1 MPHVFVYGTL
11 LVPEMMHAVTG
22 KHFELVPATA
32 HGFRRAYLTGRVYPG
47 IAASAEHD
55 QVAGAIYRDV
65 DPESIRRLDYFE
77 GDEYVRDSL
86 LVALADGSKLTA
98 ESYVVPAAQH
108 HLMTDIAWDLATF
121 QTADLA
127 GFLQVAHD
135 CMRTYP
141 SVAGFART
149 RGRDKVPHS

>member
-32 HGFRRAYLTGRVYPG
+32 HDFRRAYLAGRVYPG
-47 IAASAEHD
+47 IAASSGQD
-55 QVAGAIYRDV
+55 QVEGAIYRNV

-77 GDEYVRDSL
+77 GDEYVRESL
-86 LVALADGSKLTA
+86 LVTLADGTKLTA
-98 ESYVVPAAQH
+98 DSYVVPPAQH
-108 HLMTDIAWDLATF
+108 HLMTNTAWDLEIF
-121 QTADLA
+121 QTSDLA
-127 GFLQVAHD
+127 GFLQVAQD

-149 RGRDKVPHS
+149 RGGE